1 MTTGPCLNFEYF
13 HYKAAVFAQYPVGK
27 CVIITIQ
34 LCRMFVER
42 AISMLVLAHANMLS
56 FMSCPYK
63 IVKNATVKGGGGG
76 GKLEDK
82 NSEIALDLDQV
93 RLSIVRVAK
102 RRDRAR
108 RFPALLHL
116 ARPIP
121 RSSLKFPLSFR
132 LLAMIVGPS
141 LTLGRHKLQHLLGLF

>member
-1 MTTGPCLNFEYF
+1 MCNNNYTTMPNACGTRHFNVGVGCEY
-13 HYKAAVFAQYPVGK
+13 
-27 CVIITIQ
+27 VIRI
-34 LCRMFVER
+34 V
-42 AISMLVLAHANMLS
+42 
-56 FMSCPYK
+56 SCPYK
-63 IVKNATVKGGGGG
+63 IVKNATVKGGGGV
-76 GKLEDK
+76 KLEDK